1 MSIRIF
7 HTADLHVG
15 MKFTRGYPPEV
26 QEKLIEGRFEALRR
40 MVAMANQRGCDLFV
54 IAGDLFDRPTAAKK
68 EILRVAEILKEFEG
82 SCVLILPGNHDYL
95 QKGEEHLWT
104 RFHGAMSERT
114 LLLENPSPCDLRPLG
129 LDAVVYP
136 GPCTAKH
143 SAVNAIG
150 WIREVQKDPAVRLH
164 IGVAHGSL
172 EGISPDFGGDYY
184 PMSMDELRT
193 SGVDLWLMGHTHLR
207 HPDREEGS
215 ESRIF
220 FPSTPEPDGF
230 DCRHP
235 GYAWLIELKGGGAV
249 HYQSLQTGQYQF
261 VTVDRGLSSEEE
273 VESLKS
279 YFHGL
284 DRKKH
289 LVKLK
294 LKGRL
299 RGDSFNER
307 EGLVRELSQSV
318 LHLES
323 DLSELLKDITEEEID
338 REFTEGSFPHR
349 LLKTLDQE
357 GKSPL
362 ALQMAYD
369 LVQEAKS

>member
-15 MKFTRGYPPEV
+15 MKFTRGYVPEV
-26 QEKLIEGRFEALRR
+26 QERLIEGRFEALQR
-40 MVAMANQRGCDLFV
+40 MVGMANQRKCDLFV
-54 IAGDLFDRPTAAKK
+54 IAGDLFDHPTAAKK
-68 EILRVAEILKEFEG
+68 DVLRVAEMLKEFEG
-82 SCVLILPGNHDYL
+82 SCALILPGNHDYL
-95 QKGEEHLWT
+95 QRGEDHLWT
-104 RFHGAMSERT
+104 RFQGGMGERT
-114 LLLENPSPCDLRPLG
+114 LLLEHPSPCDLRPLG
-129 LDAVVYP
+129 VDAVFYP

-150 WIREVQKDPAVRLH
+150 WIQGVRKDPAARFH

-184 PMSMDELRT
+184 PMSMDELKN
-193 SGVDLWLMGHTHLR
+193 SGMDLWLMGHTHLR
-207 HPDREEGS
+207 YPDREEGT

-235 GYAWLIELKGGGAV
+235 GYAWLIELKEDGSV
-249 HYQSLQTGQYQF
+249 HYQSLQTGRYQF
-261 VTVDRGLSSEEE
+261 LVLEKELSTEEG

-279 YFHGL
+279 YFRQL
-284 DRKKH
+284 SRERH
-289 LVKLK
+289 LVKLN
-294 LKGRL
+294 LKGRVGRRL
-299 RGDSFNER
+299 FDER
-307 EGLVRELSQSV
+307 SALIRELNQSV

-323 DLSELLKDITEEEID
+323 DLSELLKEITAEEID

-349 LLKTLDQE
+349 FLQTLAQE
-357 GKSPL
+357 RRNPL
-362 ALQMAYD
+362 SLQMAYD